1 MIILIIIIE
10 FGLARIYGHTPG
22 ESPAIGVKSWF
33 IRNYAYRIGS
43 QKWFIRNYAY
53 RIGGA
58 ARPVAI
64 AADDEAS
71 VGPITEGARP
81 VASAAGRDA
90 SAVGPVA
97 KASQPASCGHI
108 LGARMRNSRS
118 LIMMTWA
125 HPPRQLQKMP
135 RIEVRLLR
143 EIRLTCP
150 CPCPCLCRHPT
161 PRQSQRSP

>member
-1 MIILIIIIE
+1 MRLERTHLEPSWLRNTSFVRCRCQWRDALVYTRSTDAFMDDNILPH
-10 FGLARIYGHTPG
+10 FQLRTGRFQFRVGHFHFT
-22 ESPAIGVKSWF
+22 I
-33 IRNYAYRIGS
+33 
-43 QKWFIRNYAY
+43 
-53 RIGGA
+53 
-58 ARPVAI
+58 
-64 AADDEAS
+64 
-71 VGPITEGARP
+71 
-81 VASAAGRDA
+81 SAAGRDA
-90 SAVGPVA
+90 SAVGCVA

-135 RIEVRLLR
+135 RIEVPLLR